1 MILLAFKLL
10 HLLFAATWFGTGL
23 TLVGDARRTL
33 ALGPPHLGPLFARL
47 RRVTIIML
55 GSAALSL
62 AFGFGLIFARG
73 GFKFIAVRYHI
84 GLSLS
89 LVAGVLTFLM
99 SRVAAKMAAIGEQG
113 DMAQLVAQQKRL
125 AMLSGMF
132 QLLWTVILFLMIFPV
147 LQPQ

>member
-1 MILLAFKLL
+1 MLVLTFRLL
-10 HLLFAATWFGTGL
+10 HILFAATWFGTGL
-23 TLVGDARRTL
+23 TLVGDTRRTL

-47 RRVTIIML
+47 RRVTIIMR

-62 AFGFGLIFARG
+62 AFGLGLIFAKG
-73 GFKFIAVRYHI
+73 GFKSIAFRYHI
-84 GLSLS
+84 GLTLS

-99 SRVAAKMAAIGEQG
+99 GRAAAKMAAIGEQG
-113 DMAQLVAQQKRL
+113 DTAQLVAQQKRL
-125 AMLSGMF
+125 AMFSGMF